1 MMEHQTNLIP
11 AVPLVPENLVPLLS
25 ISLLVGGGA
34 MVAIFSAEEAFRPQK
49 KAADLTLGLISAVL
63 LAFGFTLLLV
73 WCGIFL

>member
-1 MMEHQTNLIP
+1 MQTNLIP

-25 ISLLVGGGA
+25 IALLAGGGA
-34 MVAIFSAEEAFRPQK
+34 MMAIFSVEEAFRPQK
-49 KAADLTLGLISAVL
+49 KAVDLSLGLISAVL

>member
-1 MMEHQTNLIP
+1 
-11 AVPLVPENLVPLLS
+11 
-25 ISLLVGGGA
+25 
-34 MVAIFSAEEAFRPQK
+34 MVAIFSVEEAFRPQK